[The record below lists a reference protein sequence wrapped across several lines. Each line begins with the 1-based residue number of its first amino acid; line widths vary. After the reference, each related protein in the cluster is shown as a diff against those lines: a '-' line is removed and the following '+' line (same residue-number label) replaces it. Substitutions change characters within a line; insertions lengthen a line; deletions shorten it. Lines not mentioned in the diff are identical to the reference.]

1 MKALNDK
8 IKNYYS
14 DLRLGAEFKA
24 KDNLDRALK
33 SPTVA
38 KIYYDIKDTE
48 FRLAKAEVFGSQEDV
63 KKLNITL
70 ENLQNSL
77 DSELKKI
84 GLSSKEISVNYSCKT
99 CGDTGFVGAKKCPDC
114 YDKVVKKLQGE
125 SKFYLHDAPTFEGA
139 NAPEELLPYHK
150 KLITFCDKFPN
161 SPIKH
166 LVFTGKTGSG
176 KTYLAGCIVD
186 RIQKAGFS
194 SAFLTAFNLG
204 ELVIAYNKIFD
215 KERLDFL
222 ADLIDTEL
230 LVIDDLGAT
239 TILLDKTSELLTA
252 ILNERDTQGKT
263 TIITTNLTLDEIE
276 EKYGERLFSRLFN
289 KRITAVIEFK
299 GKDLRITK

>member
-1 MKALNDK
+1 MKTLNEK
-8 IKNYYS
+8 IKTYYS
-14 DLRLGAEFKA
+14 DLRLSAEFKA
-24 KDNLDRALK
+24 RDNLDRALK

-84 GLSSKEISVNYSCKT
+84 GLSTEDINVNYSCKT

-125 SKFYLHDAPTFEGA
+125 SKFYLHNAPTFEDA
-139 NAPEELLPYHK
+139 NTPEDLLPYHK
-150 KLITFCDKFPN
+150 KLMTFCDNFTN
-161 SPIKH
+161 STIKH
-166 LVFTGKTGSG
+166 LIFTGKTGIG

-194 SAFLTAFNLG
+194 CAFLTAFNLN
-204 ELVIAYNKIFD
+204 ELVIAYNRIFD

-222 ADLIDTEL
+222 DELIHAEL
-230 LVIDDLGAT
+230 LVIDDLGAD
-239 TILLDKTSELLTA
+239 TILLEKASELLTS
-252 ILNERDTQGKT
+252 IITERDTLNKT
-263 TIITTNLTLDEIE
+263 TIITTNLTHE
-276 EKYGERLFSRLFN
+276 EKEKRYGERLFSRLFN

>member
-1 MKALNDK
+1 MKTLNDK
-8 IKNYYS
+8 IKAYYTNI
-14 DLRLGAEFKA
+14 RLNAEFKA
-24 KDNLDRALK
+24 RDNLDRALK

-48 FRLAKAEVFGSQEDV
+48 FCLAKAEVFGSQEEV
-63 KKLNITL
+63 KKLNNAL
-70 ENLQNSL
+70 EKLRVSL
-77 DSELKKI
+77 DSELEKI
-84 GLSSKEISVNYSCKT
+84 GLSTEEISVNYSCKT

-125 SKFYLHDAPTFEGA
+125 SKFYLHDAPTFESA

-166 LVFTGKTGSG
+166 LVFTGNTGIG
-176 KTYLAGCIVD
+176 KTYLAKCIVD
-186 RIQKAGFS
+186 AIQKRGFS
-194 SAFLTAFNLG
+194 TAYLTAFALS
-204 ELVIAYNKIFD
+204 EQAIEYNRIFD
-215 KERLDFL
+215 KQRLDFL
-222 ADLIDTEL
+222 DELIDAEL

-252 ILNERDTQGKT
+252 ILNERDTQEKT
-263 TIITTNLTLDEIE
+263 TVITTNLTHDEIE
-276 EKYGERLFSRLFN
+276 TKYGQRFFSRLFN